1 MKTKQNK
8 KKSREFRSR
17 LFYKNKMYFIASVI
31 MTIVMS
37 FLNLMISWLIQ
48 QIMDSMAN
56 QNMQSVVRCAW
67 IAASV
72 VIAYTVANAVYRAVY
87 PRFLQRAMQQY
98 RDYAFSRLTQKSLR
112 SFSKEGTAL
121 YVSALTNDCTSIE
134 NNYLAAT
141 FTLIELLF
149 CFLGALI
156 MMLYY
161 SPVMLVLAVALSFL
175 PVAVSMT
182 AGNRL
187 TEQEKEISKKNER
200 FVSIVNELLSG
211 FPVIKSFRAEAQ
223 ASRLFSQRNEQAEE
237 AKKNKRRTEQ
247 LISLLANDA
256 GIIAQ
261 MGIFLAGAWLAISG
275 KGVTAG
281 VVIVFVQ
288 LMNYILNPISQVPL
302 LWSNRKAAI
311 ALMEKLSDALS
322 ENVREEGR
330 EKLNGFSEKIE
341 VKDLTYGYE
350 PESPVLKDLDVQF
363 DAGKSYAIVG
373 GSGSGKSTLLNL
385 LMGSSSNYQG
395 EICIDGVSIKNIES
409 ESLYQLMTS
418 VQQNVFVFN
427 DTIRN
432 NVTMFHEFPDKEV
445 TLALER
451 SGLSEF
457 IEKRGED
464 FVCGEN
470 GANLSGGERQRISIA
485 RALLRKSPIL
495 LVDEATAALDAAT
508 ARAVSFSI
516 LNLVG
521 MTRIVVTHRLEEAI
535 LRRYDKILVM
545 KNGTI
550 CEQEI
555 SIRLCSRKDNFILCF
570 RLRTEEDNSWCYSS
584 WISQYLQQHEGEWI
598 SRAGHLEQVFSK

>member
-8 KKSREFRSR
+8 KKNREFIHQ
-17 LFYKNKMYFIASVI
+17 LYYKNRINFIV
-31 MTIVMS
+31 TIILTIAMS
-37 FLNLMISWLIQ
+37 SLNLMISWLIQ
-48 QIMDSMAN
+48 QIMDCTAN
-56 QNMQSVVRCAW
+56 QDMQALVRSAW
-67 IAASV
+67 IVIIVV
-72 VIAYTVANAVYRAVY
+72 VIYTIANVMYRAVY

-211 FPVIKSFRAEAQ
+211 FPVIKSFRAETQ

-457 IEKRGED
+457 IEKRGEE

-550 CEQEI
+550 CEQG
-555 SIRLCSRKDNFILCF
+555 NFDTLMQQKGQF
-570 RLRTEEDNSWCYSS
+570 YSLFQIAH
-584 WISQYLQQHEGEWI
+584 W
-598 SRAGHLEQVFSK
+598 R

>member
-1 MKTKQNK
+1 MKQNK
-8 KKSREFRSR
+8 KKSREFRRR
-17 LFYKNKMYFIASVI
+17 LFYKNKMCFIASVI

-48 QIMDSMAN
+48 QIMDCTAN
-56 QNMQSVVRCAW
+56 QDMQALVRSAW
-67 IAASV
+67 IVIIVV
-72 VIAYTVANAVYRAVY
+72 VIYTIANVMYRAVY

-98 RDYAFSRLTQKSLR
+98 RDYTFSRLTQKSLR

-187 TEQEKEISKKNER
+187 AEQEKEISKKNEH

-211 FPVIKSFRAEAQ
+211 FPVIKSFRAETQ

-247 LISLLANDA
+247 MISLLANDA

-395 EICIDGVSIKNIES
+395 EICIDSVSIKNIES

-432 NVTMFHEFPDKEV
+432 NVTMFHEFSDKEV

-535 LRRYDKILVM
+535 LRHYDKILVM

-550 CEQEI
+550 CE
-555 SIRLCSRKDNFILCF
+555 KGNFDTLMQQKGQF
-570 RLRTEEDNSWCYSS
+570 YSLFQ
-584 WISQYLQQHEGEWI
+584 IAH
-598 SRAGHLEQVFSK
+598 

>member
-8 KKSREFRSR
+8 KKNREFIHQ
-17 LFYKNKMYFIASVI
+17 LYYKNRINFIV
-31 MTIVMS
+31 TIILTIAMS
-37 FLNLMISWLIQ
+37 SLNLMISWLIQ
-48 QIMDSMAN
+48 QIMDCTAN
-56 QNMQSVVRCAW
+56 QDMQALVRSAW
-67 IAASV
+67 IVIIVV
-72 VIAYTVANAVYRAVY
+72 VIYTIANVMYRAVY

-98 RDYAFSRLTQKSLR
+98 CDYAFSRLTQKSLR

-211 FPVIKSFRAEAQ
+211 FPVIKSFRAETQ

-457 IEKRGED
+457 IEKRGEE

-550 CEQEI
+550 CEQG
-555 SIRLCSRKDNFILCF
+555 NFDTLMQQKGQF
-570 RLRTEEDNSWCYSS
+570 YSLFQ
-584 WISQYLQQHEGEWI
+584 IAH
-598 SRAGHLEQVFSK
+598 

>member
-1 MKTKQNK
+1 MKQNK
-8 KKSREFRSR
+8 KKSREFKRR
-17 LFYKNKMYFIASVI
+17 LFYKNKMCFIASVI

-98 RDYAFSRLTQKSLR
+98 RDYTFSRLTQKSLR

-134 NNYLAAT
+134 NNYLTAT

-261 MGIFLAGAWLAISG
+261 MGIFLAGAWLAISN

-330 EKLNGFSEKIE
+330 EKLNVFSEKIE

-395 EICIDGVSIKNIES
+395 EICIDSVSIKNIES

-432 NVTMFHEFPDKEV
+432 NVTMFHEFSDKEV

-485 RALLRKSPIL
+485 RALLRKSPII

-550 CEQEI
+550 CEQG
-555 SIRLCSRKDNFILCF
+555 NFDTLMQQKGQF
-570 RLRTEEDNSWCYSS
+570 YSLFQ
-584 WISQYLQQHEGEWI
+584 IAH
-598 SRAGHLEQVFSK
+598 

>member
-8 KKSREFRSR
+8 KKSREFIHQ
-17 LFYKNKMYFIASVI
+17 LYYKNRMNFIV
-31 MTIVMS
+31 TIILTIAMS
-37 FLNLMISWLIQ
+37 SLNLMISWLIQ

-56 QNMQSVVRCAW
+56 QNMQAVVRCAW

-141 FTLIELLF
+141 FTLIEFLF

-211 FPVIKSFRAEAQ
+211 FPVIKSFRAETQ
-223 ASRLFSQRNEQAEE
+223 ASRLFSQRNEQTEE

-261 MGIFLAGAWLAISG
+261 MGIFLAGAWLAISN

-395 EICIDGVSIKNIES
+395 EICIDSVSIKNIES

-432 NVTMFHEFPDKEV
+432 NVTMFHEFSDKEV

-485 RALLRKSPIL
+485 RALLRKSPII

-550 CEQEI
+550 CEQG
-555 SIRLCSRKDNFILCF
+555 NFDTLMQQKGQF
-570 RLRTEEDNSWCYSS
+570 YSLFQ
-584 WISQYLQQHEGEWI
+584 IAH
-598 SRAGHLEQVFSK
+598 

>member
-1 MKTKQNK
+1 MKQNK
-8 KKSREFRSR
+8 KKSREFKRR
-17 LFYKNKMYFIASVI
+17 LFYKNKMCFIASVI

-149 CFLGALI
+149 CFWGALI

-175 PVAVSMT
+175 PVAVSMK

-247 LISLLANDA
+247 MISLLANDA

-350 PESPVLKDLDVQF
+350 PESHVLKDLDVQF

-550 CEQEI
+550 CEQG
-555 SIRLCSRKDNFILCF
+555 NFDTLMQQKGQF
-570 RLRTEEDNSWCYSS
+570 YSLFQ
-584 WISQYLQQHEGEWI
+584 IAH
-598 SRAGHLEQVFSK
+598 

>member
-1 MKTKQNK
+1 MKQNK
-8 KKSREFRSR
+8 KKSREFKRR
-17 LFYKNKMYFIASVI
+17 LFYKNKMCFIASVI

-56 QNMQSVVRCAW
+56 QNMQAVVRCAW

-149 CFLGALI
+149 CFWGALI

-175 PVAVSMT
+175 PVAVSMK

-261 MGIFLAGAWLAISG
+261 MGIFLAGAWLAISN

-395 EICIDGVSIKNIES
+395 EICIDSVSIKNIES

-432 NVTMFHEFPDKEV
+432 NVTMFHEFSDKEV

-485 RALLRKSPIL
+485 RALLRKSPII

-550 CEQEI
+550 CEQG
-555 SIRLCSRKDNFILCF
+555 NFDTLMQQKGQF
-570 RLRTEEDNSWCYSS
+570 YSLFQ
-584 WISQYLQQHEGEWI
+584 IAH
-598 SRAGHLEQVFSK
+598 

>member
-8 KKSREFRSR
+8 KKSREFTHQ
-17 LFYKNKMYFIASVI
+17 LYYKNRINFIV
-31 MTIVMS
+31 TIILTIAMS
-37 FLNLMISWLIQ
+37 SINLMISWLIQ

-72 VIAYTVANAVYRAVY
+72 VIAYTVSNAVYRAVY

-149 CFLGALI
+149 CFWGALI

-175 PVAVSMT
+175 PVAVSMK

-211 FPVIKSFRAEAQ
+211 FPVIKSFRAETQ
-223 ASRLFSQRNEQAEE
+223 ASRLFSKRNEQAEE

-247 LISLLANDA
+247 MISLLANDA

-445 TLALER
+445 ILALER

-550 CEQEI
+550 CEQG
-555 SIRLCSRKDNFILCF
+555 NFDTLMQQKGQF
-570 RLRTEEDNSWCYSS
+570 YSLFQ
-584 WISQYLQQHEGEWI
+584 IAH
-598 SRAGHLEQVFSK
+598 

>member
-1 MKTKQNK
+1 MKQNK
-8 KKSREFRSR
+8 KKSREFRRR
-17 LFYKNKMYFIASVI
+17 LFYKNKMCFIASVI

-56 QNMQSVVRCAW
+56 QNMQSAVRCAW

-72 VIAYTVANAVYRAVY
+72 VIAYTVANAVHRAVY

-98 RDYAFSRLTQKSLR
+98 RDYAFLRLTQKSLR

-211 FPVIKSFRAEAQ
+211 FPVIKSFRAETQ
-223 ASRLFSQRNEQAEE
+223 ASRLFSKRNEQAEE

-550 CEQEI
+550 CEQG
-555 SIRLCSRKDNFILCF
+555 NFDTLMQQKGQF
-570 RLRTEEDNSWCYSS
+570 YSLFQ
-584 WISQYLQQHEGEWI
+584 IAH
-598 SRAGHLEQVFSK
+598 

>member
-8 KKSREFRSR
+8 KKNREFIHQ
-17 LFYKNKMYFIASVI
+17 LYYKNRINFIVAI
-31 MTIVMS
+31 ILTIAMS
-37 FLNLMISWLIQ
+37 SLNLMISWLIQ
-48 QIMDSMAN
+48 QIMDCTAN
-56 QNMQSVVRCAW
+56 QDMQSLVRSAW

-72 VIAYTVANAVYRAVY
+72 IIAYTVANAIYRAVY
-87 PRFLQRAMQQY
+87 PRFLQRAMHQY

-141 FTLIELLF
+141 FTLIELFF

-187 TEQEKEISKKNER
+187 TEQEKEISEKNER

-211 FPVIKSFRAEAQ
+211 FPVIKSFRAETQ

-350 PESPVLKDLDVQF
+350 PESHVLKDLDVQF

-432 NVTMFHEFPDKEV
+432 NVTMFHEFSDKEV

-451 SGLSEF
+451 SGLSEL

-550 CEQEI
+550 CEQG
-555 SIRLCSRKDNFILCF
+555 NFDTLMQQKGQFYSLF
-570 RLRTEEDNSWCYSS
+570 R
-584 WISQYLQQHEGEWI
+584 IAH
-598 SRAGHLEQVFSK
+598 

>member
-8 KKSREFRSR
+8 KKSREFIHQ
-17 LFYKNKMYFIASVI
+17 LYYKNRMNFIV
-31 MTIVMS
+31 TIILTIAMS
-37 FLNLMISWLIQ
+37 SLNLMISWLIQ

-56 QNMQSVVRCAW
+56 QNMQSAVRCAW

-134 NNYLAAT
+134 NNYLAAI
-141 FTLIELLF
+141 FTLIEFLF

-211 FPVIKSFRAEAQ
+211 FPVIKSFRAETQ

-261 MGIFLAGAWLAISG
+261 MGIFLAGAWLAISN

-350 PESPVLKDLDVQF
+350 PESHVLKDLDVQF

-385 LMGSSSNYQG
+385 LMGSSSNYRG

-418 VQQNVFVFN
+418 VQQNVFIFN

-432 NVTMFHEFPDKEV
+432 NVTMFHEFPDREV

-550 CEQEI
+550 CEQG
-555 SIRLCSRKDNFILCF
+555 NFDTLMQQKGQF
-570 RLRTEEDNSWCYSS
+570 YSLFQ
-584 WISQYLQQHEGEWI
+584 IAH
-598 SRAGHLEQVFSK
+598 

>member
-1 MKTKQNK
+1 MKQNK
-8 KKSREFRSR
+8 KKSREFIHQ
-17 LFYKNKMYFIASVI
+17 LYYKNRINFIV
-31 MTIVMS
+31 TIILTIAMS
-37 FLNLMISWLIQ
+37 SLNLMISWLIQ

-72 VIAYTVANAVYRAVY
+72 VIAYTVANAVHRAVY

-112 SFSKEGTAL
+112 SFSKESTAL

-141 FTLIELLF
+141 FTLIEFLF

-161 SPVMLVLAVALSFL
+161 SPMMLVLAVALSFL

-211 FPVIKSFRAEAQ
+211 FPVIKSFRAETQ

-261 MGIFLAGAWLAISG
+261 MGIFLAGAWLAISN

-350 PESPVLKDLDVQF
+350 PESHVLKDLDVQF

-385 LMGSSSNYQG
+385 LMGSSSNYRG

-418 VQQNVFVFN
+418 VQQNVFIFN

-432 NVTMFHEFPDKEV
+432 NVTMFHEFPDREV

-550 CEQEI
+550 CEQG
-555 SIRLCSRKDNFILCF
+555 NFDTLMQQKGQF
-570 RLRTEEDNSWCYSS
+570 YSLFQ
-584 WISQYLQQHEGEWI
+584 IAH
-598 SRAGHLEQVFSK
+598 

>member
-1 MKTKQNK
+1 MKQNK
-8 KKSREFRSR
+8 KKSREFRRR
-17 LFYKNKMYFIASVI
+17 LFYKNKMCFIASVI

-98 RDYAFSRLTQKSLR
+98 RDYTFSRLTQKSLR

-141 FTLIELLF
+141 FTLIEFLF

-175 PVAVSMT
+175 PVAVSMK

-261 MGIFLAGAWLAISG
+261 MGIFLAGAWLAISN

-330 EKLNGFSEKIE
+330 EKLNVFSEKIE

-395 EICIDGVSIKNIES
+395 EICIDSVSIKNIES

-432 NVTMFHEFPDKEV
+432 NVTMFHEFSDKEV

-485 RALLRKSPIL
+485 RALLRKSPII

-550 CEQEI
+550 CEQG
-555 SIRLCSRKDNFILCF
+555 NFDTLMQQKGQF
-570 RLRTEEDNSWCYSS
+570 YSLFQ
-584 WISQYLQQHEGEWI
+584 IAH
-598 SRAGHLEQVFSK
+598 

>member
-8 KKSREFRSR
+8 KKNREFIHQ
-17 LFYKNKMYFIASVI
+17 LYYKNRINFIV
-31 MTIVMS
+31 TIILTIAMS
-37 FLNLMISWLIQ
+37 SLNLMISWLIQ
-48 QIMDSMAN
+48 QIMDCTAN
-56 QNMQSVVRCAW
+56 QDMQALVRSAW
-67 IAASV
+67 IVIIVV
-72 VIAYTVANAVYRAVY
+72 VIYTIANVMYRAVY

-141 FTLIELLF
+141 FTLNELLI

-156 MMLYY
+156 KMLYY

-211 FPVIKSFRAEAQ
+211 FPVIKSFRAETQ

-457 IEKRGED
+457 IEKRGEE

-550 CEQEI
+550 CEQG
-555 SIRLCSRKDNFILCF
+555 NFDTLMQQKGQF
-570 RLRTEEDNSWCYSS
+570 YSLFQ
-584 WISQYLQQHEGEWI
+584 IAH
-598 SRAGHLEQVFSK
+598 

>member
-1 MKTKQNK
+1 MKQNK
-8 KKSREFRSR
+8 KKSREFKRR
-17 LFYKNKMYFIASVI
+17 LFYKNKMCFIASVI

-141 FTLIELLF
+141 FTLIEFLF

-261 MGIFLAGAWLAISG
+261 MGIFLAGAWLAISN

-330 EKLNGFSEKIE
+330 EKLNVFSEKIE

-385 LMGSSSNYQG
+385 LMGSSSNYRG
-395 EICIDGVSIKNIES
+395 EICIDSVSIKNIES

-418 VQQNVFVFN
+418 VQQNVFIFN

-432 NVTMFHEFPDKEV
+432 NVTMFHEFPDREV

-485 RALLRKSPIL
+485 RALLRKSPII

-550 CEQEI
+550 CEQG
-555 SIRLCSRKDNFILCF
+555 NFDTLMQQKGQF
-570 RLRTEEDNSWCYSS
+570 YSLFQ
-584 WISQYLQQHEGEWI
+584 IAH
-598 SRAGHLEQVFSK
+598 

>member
-8 KKSREFRSR
+8 KKSREFIHQ
-17 LFYKNKMYFIASVI
+17 LYYKNRINFIV
-31 MTIVMS
+31 TIILTIAMS
-37 FLNLMISWLIQ
+37 SLNLMISWLIQ
-48 QIMDSMAN
+48 QIMDCTAN
-56 QNMQSVVRCAW
+56 QDMQALVRSAW
-67 IAASV
+67 IVIIVV
-72 VIAYTVANAVYRAVY
+72 VIYTIANVMYRAVY

-134 NNYLAAT
+134 NNYLAST

-161 SPVMLVLAVALSFL
+161 SPMMLVLAVALSFL

-211 FPVIKSFRAEAQ
+211 FPVIKSFRAETQ

-350 PESPVLKDLDVQF
+350 PESHVLKDLDVQF

-432 NVTMFHEFPDKEV
+432 NVTMFHEFSDKEV

-451 SGLSEF
+451 SGLSEL

-550 CEQEI
+550 CEQG
-555 SIRLCSRKDNFILCF
+555 NFDTLMQQKGQF
-570 RLRTEEDNSWCYSS
+570 YSLFQ
-584 WISQYLQQHEGEWI
+584 IAH
-598 SRAGHLEQVFSK
+598 

>member
-1 MKTKQNK
+1 MKQNK
-8 KKSREFRSR
+8 KKRREFRRR
-17 LFYKNKMYFIASVI
+17 LFYKNKMCFIASVI

-56 QNMQSVVRCAW
+56 QNMQAVGRCAW

-72 VIAYTVANAVYRAVY
+72 VIAYTVANAVHRAVY

-98 RDYAFSRLTQKSLR
+98 RDYAFLRLTQKSLR

-211 FPVIKSFRAEAQ
+211 FPVIKSFRAETQ
-223 ASRLFSQRNEQAEE
+223 ASRLFSKRNEQAEE

-288 LMNYILNPISQVPL
+288 LMNYILNPISQMPL

-350 PESPVLKDLDVQF
+350 PESHVLKDLDVQF

-485 RALLRKSPIL
+485 RALLRKSPII

-550 CEQEI
+550 CEQG
-555 SIRLCSRKDNFILCF
+555 NFDTLMQQKGQF
-570 RLRTEEDNSWCYSS
+570 YSLFQ
-584 WISQYLQQHEGEWI
+584 IAH
-598 SRAGHLEQVFSK
+598 

>member
-1 MKTKQNK
+1 MKQNK
-8 KKSREFRSR
+8 KKSREFRRR
-17 LFYKNKMYFIASVI
+17 LFYKNKMCFIASVI

-56 QNMQSVVRCAW
+56 QNMQAVGRCAW

-72 VIAYTVANAVYRAVY
+72 VIAYTVANAVHRAVY

-98 RDYAFSRLTQKSLR
+98 RDYAFLRLTQKSLR

-211 FPVIKSFRAEAQ
+211 FPVIKSFRAETQ
-223 ASRLFSQRNEQAEE
+223 ASRLFLQRNEQAEE

-350 PESPVLKDLDVQF
+350 PESHVLKDLDVQF

-385 LMGSSSNYQG
+385 LMGSSSNYRG

-445 TLALER
+445 ILALER

-550 CEQEI
+550 CEQG
-555 SIRLCSRKDNFILCF
+555 NFDTLMQQKGQF
-570 RLRTEEDNSWCYSS
+570 YSLFQ
-584 WISQYLQQHEGEWI
+584 IAH
-598 SRAGHLEQVFSK
+598 

>member
-8 KKSREFRSR
+8 KKNREFIHQ
-17 LFYKNKMYFIASVI
+17 LYYKNRINFIV
-31 MTIVMS
+31 TIILTIAMS
-37 FLNLMISWLIQ
+37 SLNLMISWLIQ
-48 QIMDSMAN
+48 QIMDCTAN
-56 QNMQSVVRCAW
+56 QDMQALVRSAW
-67 IAASV
+67 IVIIVV
-72 VIAYTVANAVYRAVY
+72 VIYTIANVMYRAVY

-149 CFLGALI
+149 CFLDALI

-211 FPVIKSFRAEAQ
+211 FPVIKSFRAETQ

-350 PESPVLKDLDVQF
+350 PESHVLKDMDAQF

-550 CEQEI
+550 CEQG
-555 SIRLCSRKDNFILCF
+555 NFDTLMQQKGQF
-570 RLRTEEDNSWCYSS
+570 YSLFQ
-584 WISQYLQQHEGEWI
+584 IAH
-598 SRAGHLEQVFSK
+598 

>member
-8 KKSREFRSR
+8 KKNREFIHQ
-17 LFYKNKMYFIASVI
+17 LYYKNRINFIVAI
-31 MTIVMS
+31 ILTIAMS
-37 FLNLMISWLIQ
+37 SLNLMISWLIQ
-48 QIMDSMAN
+48 QIMDCTAN
-56 QNMQSVVRCAW
+56 QDMQALVRSAW

-134 NNYLAAT
+134 NNYLAST

-161 SPVMLVLAVALSFL
+161 SPMMLVLAVALSFL

-211 FPVIKSFRAEAQ
+211 FPVIKSFRAETQ

-350 PESPVLKDLDVQF
+350 PESHVLKDLDVQF

-432 NVTMFHEFPDKEV
+432 NVTMFHEFSDKEV

-451 SGLSEF
+451 SGLSEL

-485 RALLRKSPIL
+485 RALLRKSPII

-550 CEQEI
+550 CEQG
-555 SIRLCSRKDNFILCF
+555 NFDTLMQQKGQF
-570 RLRTEEDNSWCYSS
+570 YSLFQ
-584 WISQYLQQHEGEWI
+584 IAH
-598 SRAGHLEQVFSK
+598 

>member
-8 KKSREFRSR
+8 KKNREFIHQ
-17 LFYKNKMYFIASVI
+17 LYYKNRINFIV
-31 MTIVMS
+31 TIILTIAMS
-37 FLNLMISWLIQ
+37 SLNLMISWLIQ
-48 QIMDSMAN
+48 QIMDCTAN
-56 QNMQSVVRCAW
+56 QDMQALVRSAW
-67 IAASV
+67 IVIIVV
-72 VIAYTVANAVYRAVY
+72 VIYTIANVMYRAVY

-211 FPVIKSFRAEAQ
+211 FPVIKSFRAETQ

-432 NVTMFHEFPDKEV
+432 NVTMFHEFSDKEV

-451 SGLSEF
+451 SGLSEL

-535 LRRYDKILVM
+535 LRHYDKILVM

-550 CEQEI
+550 CEQG
-555 SIRLCSRKDNFILCF
+555 NFDTLMQQKGQF
-570 RLRTEEDNSWCYSS
+570 YSLFQ
-584 WISQYLQQHEGEWI
+584 IAH
-598 SRAGHLEQVFSK
+598 

>member
-8 KKSREFRSR
+8 KKNREFIHQ
-17 LFYKNKMYFIASVI
+17 LYYKNRINFIV
-31 MTIVMS
+31 TIILTIAMS
-37 FLNLMISWLIQ
+37 SLNLMISWLIQ
-48 QIMDSMAN
+48 QIMDCTAN
-56 QNMQSVVRCAW
+56 QDMQALVRSAW
-67 IAASV
+67 IVIIVV
-72 VIAYTVANAVYRAVY
+72 VIYTIANVMYRAVY

-211 FPVIKSFRAEAQ
+211 FPVIKSFRAETQ

-288 LMNYILNPISQVPL
+288 LMNYILNPISQVPR

-457 IEKRGED
+457 IEKRGEE

-550 CEQEI
+550 CEQG
-555 SIRLCSRKDNFILCF
+555 NFDTLMQQKGQF
-570 RLRTEEDNSWCYSS
+570 YSLFQ
-584 WISQYLQQHEGEWI
+584 IAH
-598 SRAGHLEQVFSK
+598 

>member
-1 MKTKQNK
+1 MKQNK
-8 KKSREFRSR
+8 KKSREFRRR
-17 LFYKNKMYFIASVI
+17 LFYKNKMCFIASVI

-56 QNMQSVVRCAW
+56 QNMQSAVRCAW

-141 FTLIELLF
+141 FTLIEFFF

-211 FPVIKSFRAEAQ
+211 FPVIKSFRAETQ

-261 MGIFLAGAWLAISG
+261 MGIFLAGAWLAISN

-350 PESPVLKDLDVQF
+350 PESHVLKDLDVQF

-521 MTRIVVTHRLEEAI
+521 MTKIVVTHRLEEAI

-550 CEQEI
+550 CEQG
-555 SIRLCSRKDNFILCF
+555 NFDTLMQQKGQF
-570 RLRTEEDNSWCYSS
+570 YSLFQ
-584 WISQYLQQHEGEWI
+584 IAH
-598 SRAGHLEQVFSK
+598 

>member
-1 MKTKQNK
+1 MVKQ
-8 KKSREFRSR
+8 KSCDCTNGE
-17 LFYKNKMYFIASVI
+17 I
-31 MTIVMS
+31 
-37 FLNLMISWLIQ
+37 
-48 QIMDSMAN
+48 
-56 QNMQSVVRCAW
+56 VRC
-67 IAASV
+67 
-72 VIAYTVANAVYRAVY
+72 
-87 PRFLQRAMQQY
+87 
-98 RDYAFSRLTQKSLR
+98 
-112 SFSKEGTAL
+112 
-121 YVSALTNDCTSIE
+121 
-134 NNYLAAT
+134 
-141 FTLIELLF
+141 
-149 CFLGALI
+149 
-156 MMLYY
+156 
-161 SPVMLVLAVALSFL
+161 
-175 PVAVSMT
+175 
-182 AGNRL
+182 
-187 TEQEKEISKKNER
+187 
-200 FVSIVNELLSG
+200 
-211 FPVIKSFRAEAQ
+211 
-223 ASRLFSQRNEQAEE
+223 
-237 AKKNKRRTEQ
+237 
-247 LISLLANDA
+247 
-256 GIIAQ
+256 II
-261 MGIFLAGAWLAISG
+261 
-275 KGVTAG
+275 
-281 VVIVFVQ
+281 
-288 LMNYILNPISQVPL
+288 
-302 LWSNRKAAI
+302 R
-311 ALMEKLSDALS
+311 EC
-322 ENVREEGR
+322 REEGI
-330 EKLNGFSEKIE
+330 EKINGFSEKIE

-350 PESPVLKDLDVQF
+350 PESHVLKDLDVQF

-432 NVTMFHEFPDKEV
+432 NVTMFHEFSDKEV

-451 SGLSEF
+451 SGLSEL

-550 CEQEI
+550 CEQG
-555 SIRLCSRKDNFILCF
+555 NFDTLMQQKGQF
-570 RLRTEEDNSWCYSS
+570 YSLFQ
-584 WISQYLQQHEGEWI
+584 IAH
-598 SRAGHLEQVFSK
+598 

>member
-1 MKTKQNK
+1 MKQNK
-8 KKSREFRSR
+8 KKSREFRCR
-17 LFYKNKMYFIASVI
+17 LFYKNKMCFIASVI

-56 QNMQSVVRCAW
+56 QNMQSAVRCAW

-149 CFLGALI
+149 CFWGALI

-261 MGIFLAGAWLAISG
+261 MGIFLAGAWLAISN

-350 PESPVLKDLDVQF
+350 PESHVLKDLDVQF

-550 CEQEI
+550 CEQG
-555 SIRLCSRKDNFILCF
+555 NFDTLMQQKGQF
-570 RLRTEEDNSWCYSS
+570 YSLFQ
-584 WISQYLQQHEGEWI
+584 IAH
-598 SRAGHLEQVFSK
+598 

>member
-1 MKTKQNK
+1 MKQNK
-8 KKSREFRSR
+8 KKSREFRRR
-17 LFYKNKMYFIASVI
+17 LFYKNKMCFIASVI

-56 QNMQSVVRCAW
+56 QNMQAVVRCAW

-149 CFLGALI
+149 CFWGALI

-175 PVAVSMT
+175 PVAVSMK

-261 MGIFLAGAWLAISG
+261 MGIFLAGAWLAISN

-350 PESPVLKDLDVQF
+350 PESHVLKDLDVQF

-385 LMGSSSNYQG
+385 LMGSSSNYRG

-418 VQQNVFVFN
+418 VQQNVFIFN

-432 NVTMFHEFPDKEV
+432 NVTMFHEFPDREV

-535 LRRYDKILVM
+535 LRRYDKIFVM

-550 CEQEI
+550 CEQG
-555 SIRLCSRKDNFILCF
+555 NFDTLMQQKGQF
-570 RLRTEEDNSWCYSS
+570 YSLFQ
-584 WISQYLQQHEGEWI
+584 IAH
-598 SRAGHLEQVFSK
+598 

>member
-1 MKTKQNK
+1 MKQNK
-8 KKSREFRSR
+8 KKSREFRRR
-17 LFYKNKMYFIASVI
+17 LFYKNKMCFIASVI

-98 RDYAFSRLTQKSLR
+98 RDYTFSRLTQKSLR

-187 TEQEKEISKKNER
+187 AEQEKEISKKNEH

-211 FPVIKSFRAEAQ
+211 FPVIKSFRAETQ
-223 ASRLFSQRNEQAEE
+223 ASRLFSKRNEQAEE

-395 EICIDGVSIKNIES
+395 EICIDSVSIKNIES

-445 TLALER
+445 ILALER

-550 CEQEI
+550 CEQG
-555 SIRLCSRKDNFILCF
+555 NFDTLMQQKGQF
-570 RLRTEEDNSWCYSS
+570 YSLFQ
-584 WISQYLQQHEGEWI
+584 IAH
-598 SRAGHLEQVFSK
+598 

>member
-8 KKSREFRSR
+8 KKSREFIHQ
-17 LFYKNKMYFIASVI
+17 LYYKNRMNFIV
-31 MTIVMS
+31 TIILTIAMS
-37 FLNLMISWLIQ
+37 SLNLMISWLIQ

-56 QNMQSVVRCAW
+56 QNMQAVVRCAW

-149 CFLGALI
+149 CFWGALI

-175 PVAVSMT
+175 PVAVSMK

-261 MGIFLAGAWLAISG
+261 MGIFLAGAWLAISN

-330 EKLNGFSEKIE
+330 EKLNVFSEKIE

-395 EICIDGVSIKNIES
+395 EICIDSVSIKNIES

-432 NVTMFHEFPDKEV
+432 NVTMFHEFSDKEV

-485 RALLRKSPIL
+485 RAILRKSPII

-550 CEQEI
+550 CEQG
-555 SIRLCSRKDNFILCF
+555 NFDTLMQQKGQF
-570 RLRTEEDNSWCYSS
+570 YSLFQ
-584 WISQYLQQHEGEWI
+584 IAH
-598 SRAGHLEQVFSK
+598 

>member
-1 MKTKQNK
+1 MKQNK
-8 KKSREFRSR
+8 KKSREFRRR
-17 LFYKNKMYFIASVI
+17 LFYKNKMCFIASVI

-98 RDYAFSRLTQKSLR
+98 RDYTFSRLTQKSLR

-187 TEQEKEISKKNER
+187 AEQEKEISKKNEH

-211 FPVIKSFRAEAQ
+211 FPVIKSFRAETQ
-223 ASRLFSQRNEQAEE
+223 ASRLFSKRNEQAEE

-350 PESPVLKDLDVQF
+350 PESHVLKDLDVQF

-395 EICIDGVSIKNIES
+395 EICIDSVSIKNIES

-432 NVTMFHEFPDKEV
+432 NVTMFHEFSDKEV

-550 CEQEI
+550 CEQG
-555 SIRLCSRKDNFILCF
+555 NFDTLMQQKGQF
-570 RLRTEEDNSWCYSS
+570 YSLFQ
-584 WISQYLQQHEGEWI
+584 IAH
-598 SRAGHLEQVFSK
+598 

>member
-1 MKTKQNK
+1 MKQNK
-8 KKSREFRSR
+8 KKSREFRRR
-17 LFYKNKMYFIASVI
+17 LFYKNKMCFIASVI

-56 QNMQSVVRCAW
+56 QNMQSAVRCAW

-141 FTLIELLF
+141 FTLIEFLF

-211 FPVIKSFRAEAQ
+211 FPVIKSFRAETQ
-223 ASRLFSQRNEQAEE
+223 ASRLFSKRNEQAEE

-288 LMNYILNPISQVPL
+288 LMNYILNPISQMPL

-350 PESPVLKDLDVQF
+350 PESHVLKDLDVQF

-550 CEQEI
+550 CEQG
-555 SIRLCSRKDNFILCF
+555 NFDTLMQQKGQF
-570 RLRTEEDNSWCYSS
+570 YSLFQ
-584 WISQYLQQHEGEWI
+584 IAH
-598 SRAGHLEQVFSK
+598 

>member
-8 KKSREFRSR
+8 KKSREFTHQ
-17 LFYKNKMYFIASVI
+17 LYYKNRINFIV
-31 MTIVMS
+31 TIILTIAMS
-37 FLNLMISWLIQ
+37 SINLMISWLIQ

-67 IAASV
+67 IVIIVV
-72 VIAYTVANAVYRAVY
+72 VIYTIANVMYRAVY

-211 FPVIKSFRAEAQ
+211 FPVIKSFRAETQ

-457 IEKRGED
+457 IEKRGEE

-550 CEQEI
+550 CEQG
-555 SIRLCSRKDNFILCF
+555 NFDTLMQQKGQF
-570 RLRTEEDNSWCYSS
+570 YSLFQ
-584 WISQYLQQHEGEWI
+584 IAH
-598 SRAGHLEQVFSK
+598 

>member
-8 KKSREFRSR
+8 KKNREFIHQ
-17 LFYKNKMYFIASVI
+17 LYYKNRINFIV
-31 MTIVMS
+31 TIILTIAMS
-37 FLNLMISWLIQ
+37 SLNLMISWLIQ
-48 QIMDSMAN
+48 QIMDCTAN
-56 QNMQSVVRCAW
+56 QDMQALVRSAW
-67 IAASV
+67 IVIIVV
-72 VIAYTVANAVYRAVY
+72 VIYTIANVMYRAVY

-211 FPVIKSFRAEAQ
+211 FPVIKSFRAETQ

-311 ALMEKLSDALS
+311 ALMEKLADALS

-350 PESPVLKDLDVQF
+350 PESPVLKDMDAQF

-457 IEKRGED
+457 IEKRGEE

-550 CEQEI
+550 CEQG
-555 SIRLCSRKDNFILCF
+555 NFDTLMQQKGQF
-570 RLRTEEDNSWCYSS
+570 YSLFQ
-584 WISQYLQQHEGEWI
+584 IAH
-598 SRAGHLEQVFSK
+598 

>member
-8 KKSREFRSR
+8 KKNREFIHQ
-17 LFYKNKMYFIASVI
+17 LYYKNRINFIV
-31 MTIVMS
+31 TIILTIAMS
-37 FLNLMISWLIQ
+37 SLNLMISWLIQ
-48 QIMDSMAN
+48 QIMDCTAN
-56 QNMQSVVRCAW
+56 QDMQALVRSAW
-67 IAASV
+67 IVIIVV
-72 VIAYTVANAVYRAVY
+72 VIYTIANVMYRAVY

-211 FPVIKSFRAEAQ
+211 FPVIKSFRAETQ

-457 IEKRGED
+457 IEKRGEE

-550 CEQEI
+550 CEHG
-555 SIRLCSRKDNFILCF
+555 NFDTLMQQKGQF
-570 RLRTEEDNSWCYSS
+570 YSLFQ
-584 WISQYLQQHEGEWI
+584 IAH
-598 SRAGHLEQVFSK
+598 

>member
-8 KKSREFRSR
+8 KKNREFIHQ
-17 LFYKNKMYFIASVI
+17 LYYKNRINFIV
-31 MTIVMS
+31 TIILTIAMS
-37 FLNLMISWLIQ
+37 SLNLMISWLIQ
-48 QIMDSMAN
+48 QIMDCTAN
-56 QNMQSVVRCAW
+56 QDMQALVRSAW
-67 IAASV
+67 IVIIVV
-72 VIAYTVANAVYRAVY
+72 VIYTIANVMYRAVY

-211 FPVIKSFRAEAQ
+211 FPVIKSFRAETQ

-373 GSGSGKSTLLNL
+373 GSGNGKSTLLNL

-457 IEKRGED
+457 IEKRGEE

-550 CEQEI
+550 CEQG
-555 SIRLCSRKDNFILCF
+555 NFDTLMQQKGQF
-570 RLRTEEDNSWCYSS
+570 YSLFQ
-584 WISQYLQQHEGEWI
+584 IAH
-598 SRAGHLEQVFSK
+598 

>member
-1 MKTKQNK
+1 MKQNK
-8 KKSREFRSR
+8 KKSREFRRR
-17 LFYKNKMYFIASVI
+17 LFYKNKMCFIASVI

-48 QIMDSMAN
+48 QIMNSMAN
-56 QNMQSVVRCAW
+56 QNMQSAVRCAW
-67 IAASV
+67 IAVSV

-211 FPVIKSFRAEAQ
+211 FPVIKSFRAETQ

-261 MGIFLAGAWLAISG
+261 MGIFLAGAWLAISN

-330 EKLNGFSEKIE
+330 EKLNVFSEKIE

-432 NVTMFHEFPDKEV
+432 NVTMFHEFSDKEV

-485 RALLRKSPIL
+485 RALLRKSPII

-550 CEQEI
+550 CEQG
-555 SIRLCSRKDNFILCF
+555 NFDTLMQQKGQF
-570 RLRTEEDNSWCYSS
+570 YSLFQ
-584 WISQYLQQHEGEWI
+584 IAH
-598 SRAGHLEQVFSK
+598 

>member
-1 MKTKQNK
+1 MKQNK
-8 KKSREFRSR
+8 KKSREFKRR
-17 LFYKNKMYFIASVI
+17 LFYKNKICFIASVI

-98 RDYAFSRLTQKSLR
+98 RDYTFSRLTQKSLR

-134 NNYLAAT
+134 NNYLTAT

-149 CFLGALI
+149 CFWGALI

-350 PESPVLKDLDVQF
+350 PESHVLKDLDVQF

-385 LMGSSSNYQG
+385 LMGSSSNYRG

-521 MTRIVVTHRLEEAI
+521 MTRIVVTHCLEEAI

-550 CEQEI
+550 CEQG
-555 SIRLCSRKDNFILCF
+555 NFDTLMQQKGQF
-570 RLRTEEDNSWCYSS
+570 YSLFQ
-584 WISQYLQQHEGEWI
+584 IAH
-598 SRAGHLEQVFSK
+598 

>member
-1 MKTKQNK
+1 MKQNK
-8 KKSREFRSR
+8 KKSREFIHQ
-17 LFYKNKMYFIASVI
+17 LYYKNRMNFIV
-31 MTIVMS
+31 TIILTIAMS
-37 FLNLMISWLIQ
+37 SLNLMISWLIQ

-72 VIAYTVANAVYRAVY
+72 VIAYTVANAVHRAVY

-112 SFSKEGTAL
+112 SFSKESTAL

-211 FPVIKSFRAEAQ
+211 FPVIKSFRAETQ

-550 CEQEI
+550 CEQG
-555 SIRLCSRKDNFILCF
+555 NFDTLMQQKGQF
-570 RLRTEEDNSWCYSS
+570 YSLFQ
-584 WISQYLQQHEGEWI
+584 IAH
-598 SRAGHLEQVFSK
+598 